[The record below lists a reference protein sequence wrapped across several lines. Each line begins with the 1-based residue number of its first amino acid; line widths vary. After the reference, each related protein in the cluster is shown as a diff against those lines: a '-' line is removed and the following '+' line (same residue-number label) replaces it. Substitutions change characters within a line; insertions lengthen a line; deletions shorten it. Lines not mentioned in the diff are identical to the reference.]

1 MIGSLKRLKDELY
14 VRTTGK
20 FVEGKTELDYLSNA
34 AIVKIFERQ
43 AKEAVQRYGYPQL
56 TSAQESEIREYYKD
70 CPRFDTIYHRV
81 YYGRTGR
88 VEPEYMPEE
97 LYYGYIEPYM
107 VDHEAARYID
117 NKTYYG
123 FMFGDI
129 KQPETIVMRTG
140 SVWYGGGSPDVSA
153 STALGNVGMSA
164 STCGQLPIA
173 KSEIPGLIKAA
184 DSELILKI
192 AENSEEGAGVF
203 FLSKED
209 PVADFKRVIRGIKND
224 VIVQRVVKQHPAYA
238 ALHQQSVNTLRI
250 MSYLDTGSRGKPKVE
265 ILSTAVRI
273 GTGGLRVDNVS
284 AGGFFLGIDKDG
296 RTTGLGAGSRGKVYR
311 SHPELGYDLKGIE
324 LPGVDKAHEL
334 IKRAHL
340 RFGKFRIISWDFAI
354 DEDGEPVLIEVNLAL
369 GGTANIQACSG
380 PLFGNMTSKVCREV
394 FGIMRG

>member
-1 MIGSLKRLKDELY
+1 MIGSVKRLKDELY

-43 AKEAVQRYGYPQL
+43 AKEAVRRHGYPQL

-70 CPRFDTIYHRV
+70 CPGFDTIYHRV

-129 KQPETIVMRTG
+129 KQPETIVMRVG
-140 SVWYGGGSPDVSA
+140 SVWYSGGSPDISCHAAGVTS
-153 STALGNVGMSA
+153 STF
-164 STCGQLPIA
+164 GQLPIA

-209 PVADFKRVIRGIKND
+209 PVTDFKKVIRGIKND

-238 ALHQQSVNTLRI
+238 ALHPESVNTLRI
-250 MSYLDTGSRGKPKVE
+250 MSYLDAGGRERPKVE
-265 ILSTAVRI
+265 ILTTAVRV
-273 GTGGLRVDNVS
+273 GTGDLRVDNVT
-284 AGGFFLGIDKDG
+284 AGGFFLGIDDKG
-296 RTTGLGAGSRGKVYR
+296 RTMGLGAGARGKVYR
-311 SHPELGYDLKGIE
+311 EHPELGYDLKGIE
-324 LPGVDKAHEL
+324 LPGIDKVYEL
-334 IKRAHL
+334 IKNAHPG
-340 RFGKFRIISWDFAI
+340 FGKFRIISWDFAI
-354 DEDGEPVLIEVNLAL
+354 DEKCEPVLIEVNLAL

-380 PLFGNMTSKVCREV
+380 PLFGDKTAEVCREV
-394 FGIMRG
+394 FGVRR

>member
-1 MIGSLKRLKDELY
+1 MIGSVKRLKDELY

-43 AKEAVQRYGYPQL
+43 AKEAVRRHGYPQL

-70 CPRFDTIYHRV
+70 CPGFDTIYHRV

-129 KQPETIVMRTG
+129 KQPETIVMRVG
-140 SVWYGGGSPDVSA
+140 SVWYSGGSPDISCHAAGVTS
-153 STALGNVGMSA
+153 STF
-164 STCGQLPIA
+164 GQLPIA
-173 KSEIPGLIKAA
+173 KFEIPGLIKAA

-209 PVADFKRVIRGIKND
+209 PVTDFKKVIRGIKND

-250 MSYLDTGSRGKPKVE
+250 MSYLDIGSSGKPKVE
-265 ILSTAVRI
+265 ILVTAVRI
-273 GTGGLRVDNVS
+273 GTGGLRVDNVT
-284 AGGFFLGIDKDG
+284 AGGFFLGIDKNG
-296 RTTGLGAGSRGKVYR
+296 RTMGLGAGARGRNYTK
-311 SHPELGYDLKGIE
+311 HPELGYDLKGIE
-324 LPGVDKAHEL
+324 LPGIDKVHDIIE
-334 IKRAHL
+334 KVHL

-354 DEDGEPVLIEVNLAL
+354 DEGGEPVLIEVNLAL

-380 PLFGNMTSKVCREV
+380 PLFGDKTAEVCRKV
-394 FGIMRG
+394 FGVRR